1 MQNDKEKFKESF
13 KRRLYTFVLKM
24 IEFLDKLPKDNVSNR
39 LGDQLLRSGTS
50 ILSNYIEGQAACSKK
65 EFTHYFQISLKSS
78 NESKVWFAL
87 LRDSKRANPEDVKW
101 FLDELQEFSNILASS
116 VLTLKGKR

>member
-13 KRRLYTFVLKM
+13 KRRLYSFVLKM
-24 IEFLDKLPKDNVSNR
+24 IDSLDKLPKDNISNR
-39 LGDQLLRSGTS
+39 LSDQLLRSGTS
-50 ILSNYIEGQAACSKK
+50 IFSNYIEGQAASSKK
-65 EFTHYFQISLKSS
+65 EFTNYFQISLKSS

-87 LRDSKRANPEDVKW
+87 LKDSKRAKTEDTKW
-101 FLDELQEFSNILASS
+101 FLDELNELSNILASS

>member
-13 KRRLYTFVLKM
+13 KRRLYSFVLKM
-24 IEFLDKLPKDNVSNR
+24 IDSLDKLPKDNISNR
-39 LGDQLLRSGTS
+39 LSDQLLRSGTS
-50 ILSNYIEGQAACSKK
+50 ILSNHIEGQAASSKK
-65 EFTHYFQISLKSS
+65 EFTNYFQISLKSS

-87 LRDSKRANPEDVKW
+87 LKDSKRAKTEDTKW
-101 FLDELQEFSNILASS
+101 FLDELNELSNILASS